1 MLAELLVPLRDE
13 WILFNLFRYITFRSF
28 LAAALAFV
36 LVVLLMPLYIR
47 HSARLGFREVISEEL
62 PEHRDKAGTPTVGGI
77 VFVSV
82 ALGVGVLLARPDVPW
97 TWLALLVPAYMA
109 LLGFWDDLRKVR
121 VHKRGIPKRWK
132 LLLQGVL
139 ALAVWRFV
147 LLHVPGVPPDV
158 TQVLFF
164 KNFLLHLGV
173 LFPVFAFFVLV
184 GSVNAV
190 NLTDGLDGLAG
201 GVVLPP
207 LAVMSVVAYVAGH
220 RALAEYLNVLY
231 IPHAGEAAVVG
242 AAFAGAVLGF
252 LWYNVHPAEVF
263 MGDTGSQALGGVVGT
278 LAIIAKQE
286 ILLAVAGGMLVV
298 ETLSVALQIFTFR
311 FLGGRRVFR
320 RAPLH
325 HHFELLGWPES
336 KIVARFWFLSVI
348 CAVLALA
355 TLKVR

>member
-1 MLAELLVPLRDE
+1 VLAELLVPLRDE

-36 LVVLLMPLYIR
+36 LVLLLMPLYIR
-47 HSARLGFREVISEEL
+47 YSARLGFREVISEEL
-62 PEHRDKAGTPTVGGI
+62 PEHQGKAGTPTAGGI

-82 ALGVGVLLARPDVPW
+82 ALGVGFLLARPDVPW

-147 LLHVPGVPPDV
+147 HLHGPGNFPDV
-158 TQVLFF
+158 TQVLFL

-173 LFPVFAFFVLV
+173 LFPIFAFFVLV

-207 LAVMSVVAYVAGH
+207 LAVMSVAAYIAGH
-220 RALAEYLNVLY
+220 RTLAEYLNVLY

-242 AAFAGAVLGF
+242 AAFAGALLGF

-263 MGDTGSQALGGVVGT
+263 MGDTGSQALGGVLGT

-286 ILLAVAGGMLVV
+286 FLLALAGGMLVV

-311 FLGGRRVFR
+311 FMGGRRVFR
-320 RAPLH
+320 RSPLH
-325 HHFELLGWPES
+325 HHFELLGWPET

-348 CAVLALA
+348 FAVLALA
-355 TLKVR
+355 TLKIR